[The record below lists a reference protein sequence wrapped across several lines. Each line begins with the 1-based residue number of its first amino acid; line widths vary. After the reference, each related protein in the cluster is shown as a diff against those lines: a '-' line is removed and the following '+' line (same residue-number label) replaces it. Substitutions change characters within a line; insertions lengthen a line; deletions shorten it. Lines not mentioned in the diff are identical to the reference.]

1 MSILGRG
8 WSFPPRF
15 DADQRLVLCEDVPD
29 IEESLRILFGTRRGE
44 RVMQHAYGTLLH
56 QFVFEQATPQTLH
69 ELCSMLRLAI
79 MYFEPRI
86 EVEALEARVSP
97 EDWARIEIDLSY
109 RVRTTNTRHNMVYP
123 LYLDQASHP
132 VQAG

>member
-15 DADQRLVLCEDVPD
+15 DADQRLVLCEDVAD

-56 QFVFEQATPQTLH
+56 QFVFEQANEQTLH

-79 MYFEPRI
+79 LYFQPRI
-86 EVEALEARVSP
+86 EVETLDARVSP
-97 EDWARIEIDLSY
+97 LDWARIELDLVY
-109 RVRTTNTRHNMVYP
+109 LVRSTNTRHNLVYP
-123 LYLDQASHP
+123 LYLEQASHP
-132 VQAG
+132 VPAS

>member
-1 MSILGRG
+1 MSFLGRG

-56 QFVFEQATPQTLH
+56 QFVFEHANDQTLH

-79 MYFEPRI
+79 LYFEPRI
-86 EVEALEARVSP
+86 EIETLEARVSP
-97 EDWARIEIDLSY
+97 TDWARIELDLVY
-109 RVRTTNTRHNMVYP
+109 LVRSTNTRHNMVYP
-123 LYLDQASHP
+123 LYLEQASHP
-132 VQAG
+132 VPAS